1 MIRDTTKLKLQLSK
15 KILTDQKRIANL
27 INNYFINI
35 IKNLDLKYLT
45 VSNTSDIDEIMK
57 HFDNHISVCK

>member
-1 MIRDTTKLKLQLSK
+1 MIRDTTILKQQLLK

-45 VSNTSDIDEIMK
+45 VSNTSDIDEKIK
-57 HFDNHISVCK
+57 HFDDHISVCK